1 VTEKRLPETL
11 DLSGRVALVTGAGSP
26 LGIGFQTAE
35 LLAQL
40 GARVFLSSAS
50 DRCLERAAELK
61 GRGFEAGAWPV
72 DLLEDG
78 AAEAL
83 VAAVAAEFGGV
94 EILVNNAGMTSVSKP
109 MEAGE
114 TGSMKTMSSVQ
125 FQAALNRNLTSA
137 FSVTKASLPAM
148 RAQGWGR
155 VVFVTSVT
163 GPLMAMREE
172 VGYAAAKAGMVG
184 LMRAVALDEAE
195 FGITANAVA
204 PGWIAT
210 DSQTKNERI
219 QGLATP
225 MSRSGTPVE
234 VASAIASF
242 CLPAASYTTG
252 QLLAVDGAN
261 SIAEQRA

>member
-1 VTEKRLPETL
+1 VTQKRLPETF
-11 DLSGRVALVTGAGSP
+11 DLNGRIALVTGAGSA

-50 DRCLERAAELK
+50 DRCLERAAELRA
-61 GRGFEAGAWPV
+61 RGFEAGAWPV

-83 VAAVAAEFGGV
+83 LAEVGAALGPVG
-94 EILVNNAGMTSVSKP
+94 ILINNAGMTSVSKP
-109 MEAGE
+109 MELGE
-114 TGSMKTMSSVQ
+114 TGSMQTLSKGQ
-125 FQAALNRNLTSA
+125 FQAALDRNLTTA
-137 FSVTKASLPAM
+137 FSATKACLPEM
-148 RAQGWGR
+148 RAQKWGR

-195 FGITANAVA
+195 FGITSNAVA

-210 DSQTKNERI
+210 ESQTESERI
-219 QGLATP
+219 QGLASP
-225 MSRSGTPVE
+225 MSRSGTAAE

-261 SIAEQRA
+261 SIAEQRG